1 MLAGILKLLTKEG
14 FKSSHDIR
22 KRLPALLELISG
34 TTGHYSKQKSIPTE
48 FIEVPN
54 WVYDNALKKMVQQGT
69 KKLYPDKKYRIDMI
83 NPKRK
88 KTNELWRGET
98 LYPDEQYISKA
109 GLEHQA
115 SGYPLAGPGSWY
127 SPNVLESMDYVIRPW
142 KGGMGTDITN
152 PGILRRIKTS
162 DIKKRDPKF
171 DFDQDTW
178 WDHANLPPD
187 LQELSHISLIP
198 TLIARLRRGGFSEAR
213 ILSTIKQIL
222 AKKKPSGAADWKF
235 YKRGGIASL

>member
-34 TTGHYSKQKSIPTE
+34 TTGHYSKTRRDPTE
-48 FIEVPN
+48 FVVVPN
-54 WVYDNALKKMVQQGT
+54 WVTDKTGKMVKQGT
-69 KKLYPDKKYRIDMI
+69 QKIYPNTKYLTYMI
-83 NPKRK
+83 NPRRK
-88 KTNELWRGET
+88 KGKELWRGET
-98 LYPDEQYISKA
+98 LYPDEQYISKV
-109 GLEHQA
+109 GRE
-115 SGYPLAGPGSWY
+115 YEEPGSWY
-127 SPNVLESMDYVIRPW
+127 SPDVLTSMEYVIRPS
-142 KGGMGTDITN
+142 KGSMGTDITN

-162 DIKKRDPKF
+162 DIKKRNPKF
-171 DFDQDTW
+171 NDEFW
-178 WDHANLPPD
+178 SHVNLPPD

-198 TLIARLRRGGFSEAR
+198 TLIARLRRGGFSEAH